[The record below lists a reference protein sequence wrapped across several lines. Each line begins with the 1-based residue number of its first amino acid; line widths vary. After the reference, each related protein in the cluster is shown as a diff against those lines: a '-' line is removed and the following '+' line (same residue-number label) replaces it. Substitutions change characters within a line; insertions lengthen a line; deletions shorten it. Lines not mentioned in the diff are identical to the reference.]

1 MDKKRILL
9 CLFVMTL
16 VFAGCKKLDKLTQF
30 RMEFDESVVI
40 PASTGINLPFDI
52 ITPEIETDSETTF
65 SVNDTRKDLVEE
77 IKLEKL
83 TLKISIP
90 SDADFSFLNSVSV
103 FLSAEGLTEI
113 KVAWKENIPANI
125 GDTLELD
132 VTGDDLKQ
140 YLLKD
145 SFKLRL
151 HTITDELI
159 TSDHHIDIHSV
170 FWVDAKILGQ

>member
-1 MDKKRILL
+1 MFCLILL
-9 CLFVMTL
+9 TALS
-16 VFAGCKKLDKLTQF
+16 GCKKLDKLTQF
-30 RMEFDESVVI
+30 RMEFDESVVV
-40 PASTGINLPFDI
+40 PAATQIDLPFDI

-83 TLKISIP
+83 TLSISLP
-90 SDADFSFLNSVSV
+90 SDADFSFLNSVSIY
-103 FLSAEGLTEI
+103 LSAEGLPEVKI
-113 KVAWKENIPANI
+113 AWKENIPSNI

-132 VTGDDLKQ
+132 VSDADLRQ

-145 SFKLRL
+145 SIKLRL
-151 HTITDELI
+151 NTITDELI